1 MRHSSRALGPAYLAL
16 GGASQIL
23 LARFYWYD
31 DRYVAQ
37 SLLFYAFAL
46 SALYAL
52 SRPVPLRR
60 LWAGLIR
67 SPAARAPRVGAPA
80 DDKQAEA
87 PGELGE
93 NNTST
98 AAL

>member
-1 MRHSSRALGPAYLAL
+1 MVRLSRALGPAYLAL

-52 SRPVPLRR
+52 SRPLPLRR
-60 LWAGLIR
+60 LWARLRR
-67 SPAARAPRVGAPA
+67 SPAARARVGVGAA
-80 DDKQAEA
+80 TDDKQAGA
-87 PGELGE
+87 PGRAPTEE
-93 NNTST
+93 ARRT
-98 AAL
+98 